1 MLANS
6 TDGAPTPPKPYPAF
20 GMQALGLLA
29 GLLCGLALGGGAI
42 YVLNENNVSPGS
54 TVARFLLAIECLRA
68 SIAPLP
74 NFVDFAPHREGH
86 RWRSSDRSCQMHKA
100 GRARSA
106 DGAPLPH
113 RAGRQA

>member
-20 GMQALGLLA
+20 GMQAIGLLA

-54 TVARFLLAIECLRA
+54 TVARFLLAIIGLLQFLWLV
-68 SIAPLP
+68 PLALYGWRKRNIGLIVGVLLAALP
-74 NFVDFAPHREGH
+74 ILVLDAVCFGPMFLSDFIH
-86 RWRSSDRSCQMHKA
+86 
-100 GRARSA
+100 
-106 DGAPLPH
+106 
-113 RAGRQA
+113 